1 MPRKKKTQSQGL
13 GDTIA
18 KVTEVLGIDKLMPKD
33 CGCDERREKL
43 NNLFPYKFKP
53 RCFTDEEY
61 QWYSEYLTRKSIK
74 VSKEDVK
81 ALCELH
87 ASIFNLKS
95 VWYPCVT
102 CSPRP
107 LIEIINRLDLHHKN
121 HGEAIE

>member
-1 MPRKKKTQSQGL
+1 MARRKKSQGL

-18 KVTEVLGIDKLMPKD
+18 NITHTLGIDKLIPKD

-43 NNLFPYKFKP
+43 NRLFPYKFKP

-61 QWYSEYLTRKSIK
+61 NWYSEYLTRNSIK
-74 VSKEDVK
+74 VSKEVVK

-102 CSPRP
+102 CSPKP

-121 HGEAIE
+121 HSQTIE